1 MATKSP
7 KIVGTDDWEVE
18 DALRTLVRAKE
29 IENDPKLYEK
39 VQKLAKEKMMAHAA
53 VATDTDD

>member
-1 MATKSP
+1 MANKSS
-7 KIVGTDDWEVE
+7 KIVGTYDWEVE
-18 DALRTLVRAKE
+18 DALRTLMRAKE
-29 IENDPKLYEK
+29 IEKDAKLMEK